1 MRITREGVVNKHN
14 KTHKDK
20 HIFHVNKIE
29 MARFVE
35 ANTMPIT
42 IKMFDGTTKEVTL
55 RPSVN
60 VDEASCSET
69 IQQRKDTLRK
79 RIRISHALTR
89 QMWIYRELQWH
100 LMETTK
106 KCTKK
111 QAKIWSEDPDPY
123 EKSYVF
129 YCSKLGVSL

>member
-1 MRITREGVVNKHN
+1 MRITEHMILDINN

-29 MARFVE
+29 MAHFVE
-35 ANTMPIT
+35 ASTMPIT

-55 RPSVN
+55 RPTVN
-60 VDEASCSET
+60 VDEVSCSAT
-69 IQQRKDTLRK
+69 IKQRKDTLRK

-89 QMWIYRELQWH
+89 QMWVYRELQWH

-129 YCSKLGVSL
+129 YCVTV